1 MGVKLKIDQNLKIS
15 DTPILIN
22 IHQKNIKYVLESL
35 RSRKACGIEEIPN
48 DVLNFGGNCSIKFL
62 CRFIYE
68 NYLL

>member
-48 DVLNFGGNCSIKFL
+48 DVLKVQDMDYK
-62 CRFIYE
+62 IYME
-68 NYLL
+68 RAEVCP